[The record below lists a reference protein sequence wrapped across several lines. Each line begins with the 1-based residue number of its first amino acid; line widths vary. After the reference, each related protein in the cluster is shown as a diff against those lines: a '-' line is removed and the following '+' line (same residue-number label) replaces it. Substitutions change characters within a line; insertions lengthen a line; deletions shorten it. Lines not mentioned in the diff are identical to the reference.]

1 MTVKVRIMPTLLF
14 RDVGLVKGVG
24 FDSWRRTGS
33 ALQAIKVYNM
43 REVDELVF
51 LDIRATPDGRE
62 PDFQQIDELADECFM
77 PMTVGG
83 GVRTPDHIAQ
93 LLAVGADKVAIN
105 TAALARPGLIED
117 GAVRFGAQCIVVS
130 IDVLRHADGR
140 LEVMSHCGKKPTGRD
155 PVEWAKEV
163 EALGAGEILLTSVDR
178 DGTFNGYDVPLTRS
192 VVDAVKI
199 PVVASGGCGNYQHME
214 EVLRDGKA
222 DAVAAASIFHFT
234 EQTPKEA
241 KAYLKSVGFKVRI

>member
-1 MTVKVRIMPTLLF
+1 MTVKIRVMPTLLF
-14 RDVGLVKGVG
+14 RDVGLVKGVA

-51 LDIRATPDGRE
+51 LDIQATPDGRA
-62 PDFQQIDELADECFM
+62 PDFAQVDELADECFM

-83 GVRTPDHIAQ
+83 GIRTPDHIGQ

-105 TAALARPGLIED
+105 TGALAHPRLIQD
-117 GAVRFGAQCIVVS
+117 GAIRYGSQCIVVS
-130 IDVLRHADGR
+130 IDVRRHSDGR
-140 LEVMSHCGKKPTGRD
+140 LEVMSHCGKQPTGRD
-155 PVEWAKEV
+155 PVEWAR
-163 EALGAGEILLTSVDR
+163 EAESLGAGEILLTSVDR
-178 DGTFNGYDVPLTRS
+178 DGTFDGYDIALTRA

-199 PVVASGGCGNYQHME
+199 PVIASGGCGSYRHMAD
-214 EVLRDGKA
+214 VLRDGKA

-234 EQTPKEA
+234 EQTPREA
-241 KAYLKSVGFKVRI
+241 KQYLKGQGFHVRA